1 LKINVGIAAKEPE
14 MDNQKTHWKRLINP
28 DYIGAYALNPD
39 EDLTVTIDY
48 VQREQIV
55 GTDGKKEDAT
65 VAHLKGH
72 KPLILNV
79 TNSKSIA
86 KLYGPYIEEWAG
98 KQITLYASMT
108 KAFGDVVE
116 CLRIRPTVA
125 KPAKPKIAA
134 DRLRRA
140 IASIKDGQYT
150 VEKLRLQFTL
160 TEAQEKEVTE
170 ALKEKTDA

>member
-1 LKINVGIAAKEPE
+1 
-14 MDNQKTHWKRLINP
+14 MDNQQSKTHWKRLINP

-98 KQITLYASMT
+98 KEITLYASMT

-116 CLRIRPTVA
+116 CLRIRPSVA
-125 KPAKPKIAA
+125 KKRKPAIAP
-134 DRLRRA
+134 DRLTKA
-140 IASIKDGQYT
+140 IASIVSGQYT
-150 VEKLRLQFTL
+150 TEKLRAQFDL
-160 TEAQEKEVTE
+160 TDEQNKEVN
-170 ALKEKTDA
+170 DAVRAAMEGKHETSAS